1 MIGNGFVLFDD
12 SLSVADGQVSRPKDT
27 GEYMKRASY
36 NMSVQFPL
44 EERDLI
50 SSRYFSANYAVVVAL
65 LGVYSLL
72 TNLLLLIAMGFLIG
86 GFLAI
91 SRFGASPPPS
101 KRIELTVVV
110 EPIEFAGKVITPQN
124 CYMGL
129 FIIGIPLLWF
139 AAPISTFFWLV
150 GSSGCVIG
158 AHAGLM
164 EPGVEA

>member
-1 MIGNGFVLFDD
+1 M
-12 SLSVADGQVSRPKDT
+12 A
-27 GEYMKRASY
+27 
-36 NMSVQFPL
+36 
-44 EERDLI
+44 
-50 SSRYFSANYAVVVAL
+50 
-65 LGVYSLL
+65 
-72 TNLLLLIAMGFLIG
+72 
-86 GFLAI
+86 
-91 SRFGASPPPS
+91 
-101 KRIELTVVV
+101 VV

-124 CYMGL
+124 LYMGL

>member
-1 MIGNGFVLFDD
+1 
-12 SLSVADGQVSRPKDT
+12 
-27 GEYMKRASY
+27 MKRASY

-44 EERDLI
+44 EGRELI

-91 SRFGASPPPS
+91 SRFGMSPS
-101 KRIELTVVV
+101 NDREGLIVVV

>member
-1 MIGNGFVLFDD
+1 
-12 SLSVADGQVSRPKDT
+12 
-27 GEYMKRASY
+27 MKRASY

-44 EERDLI
+44 EGRELI
-50 SSRYFSANYAVVVAL
+50 GSRYFSANYAVVVAL

-101 KRIELTVVV
+101 KRIELIVVV